1 MHYAKRLLAILA
13 ALMLLVSL
21 APAALATQTT
31 DYSQLEK
38 QLAIA
43 NGLQS
48 FDYTIQT
55 WTPMKKAID
64 TGERYLKGKYGQQA
78 VNESV
83 AALEKAMSE
92 LVKMDYS
99 QLENTLAN
107 VYVKIDED
115 PQMHDIWARLNAAVE
130 RARPLLVSGKQD
142 AVNESV
148 TELNLLLEELD
159 ACQNGEGREPEVV
172 IKEVEVE
179 VEVLPTEDY
188 CNIPMHRT
196 WPVLFIGSAVMNVA
210 LIVILCYV
218 IVRKRNTYD
227 DTPLVSY
234 DIDDDIDL

>member
-1 MHYAKRLLAILA
+1 LHYGKRLLAA
-13 ALMLLVSL
+13 MAVLMLLISL
-21 APAALATQTT
+21 APAALASQTT

-83 AALEKAMSE
+83 AAIEKAMSE

-99 QLENTLAN
+99 RLENTLAS

-115 PQMHDIWARLNAAVE
+115 PQMHDIWVRLNAAVE

-142 AVNESV
+142 AVDKAV
-148 TELNLLLEELD
+148 TELNALLEELSSY
-159 ACQNGEGREPEVV
+159 QNNVNREPEIVV
-172 IKEVEVE
+172 KEVE
-179 VEVLPTEDY
+179 VEVLPTGDY

-196 WPVLFIGSAVMNVA
+196 WPVLFIGSAVLNVA
-210 LIVILCYV
+210 LIVILTYV

>member
-1 MHYAKRLLAILA
+1 MHYAKRLLAAVA
-13 ALMLLVSL
+13 ALMLLFSL

-31 DYSQLEK
+31 DYSRLEQ

-55 WTPMKKAID
+55 WTPMQKAID

-83 AALEKAMSE
+83 AAIEKAMSE

-115 PQMHDIWARLNAAVE
+115 PQLHDIWARLNAAVE

-142 AVNESV
+142 AVDKAV
-148 TELNLLLEELD
+148 KELNTLLGELSD
-159 ACQNGEGREPEVV
+159 CQNSVNREPEVIV
-172 IKEVEVE
+172 KEVE
-179 VEVLPTEDY
+179 VEVLPTGDY

-196 WPVLFIGSAVMNVA
+196 WPVLFIGSAVLNVA
-210 LIVILCYV
+210 LIVILAYV
-218 IVRKRNTYD
+218 IMKKRNTYD

>member
-1 MHYAKRLLAILA
+1 MHYCKRLLAVMA
-13 ALMLLVSL
+13 VLMLLVSL

-55 WTPMKKAID
+55 WTPMQKAID

-83 AALEKAMSE
+83 AAIEKAMAE

-99 QLENTLAN
+99 RLENTLAN

-115 PQMHDIWARLNAAVE
+115 PQMHDIWVRLNAAVE
-130 RARPLLVSGKQD
+130 RARPLLVSGRQD
-142 AVNESV
+142 AVDNAV
-148 TELNLLLEELD
+148 TELTALLEELSSY
-159 ACQNGEGREPEVV
+159 QNDVTREPEVV
-172 IKEVEVE
+172 VKEVE
-179 VEVLPTEDY
+179 VEVLPTDDY

-196 WPVLFIGSAVMNVA
+196 WPVLFIGSAVLNVM
-210 LIVILCYV
+210 LIVVLIYV
-218 IVRKRNTYD
+218 IVKKRNTYD
-227 DTPLVSY
+227 NTPLISY
-234 DIDDDIDL
+234 DIDDDIDY

>member
-1 MHYAKRLLAILA
+1 LHYGKRLLAA
-13 ALMLLVSL
+13 MAVLMLLISL
-21 APAALATQTT
+21 APAALASQTT

-83 AALEKAMSE
+83 AAIEKAMSE

-99 QLENTLAN
+99 RLENTLAS

-115 PQMHDIWARLNAAVE
+115 PQMHDIWVRLNAAVE

-142 AVNESV
+142 AVDEAV
-148 TELNLLLEELD
+148 TELNALLEELSSY
-159 ACQNGEGREPEVV
+159 QNNVNREPEIVV
-172 IKEVEVE
+172 KEVE
-179 VEVLPTEDY
+179 VEVLPTGDY

-196 WPVLFIGSAVMNVA
+196 WPVLFIGSAVLNVA
-210 LIVILCYV
+210 LIVILTYV